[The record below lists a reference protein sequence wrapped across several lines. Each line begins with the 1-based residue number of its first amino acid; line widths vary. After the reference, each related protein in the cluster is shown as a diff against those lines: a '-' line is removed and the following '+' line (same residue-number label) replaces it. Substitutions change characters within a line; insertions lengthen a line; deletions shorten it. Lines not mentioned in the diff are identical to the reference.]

1 MRHDVSAA
9 DMIAMIGARA
19 AQTPRE
25 QPTRTSFPCPRRK
38 LSTGGVDALWTA
50 DMDKF
55 PRSGRKP
62 LRGAFIRST
71 GANAAYWGRRWS
83 ARTGFAFGTKPSRE
97 ALVRLFAGSGRASVM
112 AVVFTCNTYSPA
124 YKGKTL
130 KKRLSP
136 KSPNT
141 LIHQCITFY
150 IFLIFQYLSLW
161 KSVFSP
167 N

>member
-9 DMIAMIGARA
+9 DK
-19 AQTPRE
+19 
-25 QPTRTSFPCPRRK
+25 FPCPRRK

-55 PRSGRKP
+55 RVRDESPSEGRLFGPQGRMRLTGVVGGRRGQVLRSGRNCP
-62 LRGAFIRST
+62 E
-71 GANAAYWGRRWS
+71 RRLS
-83 ARTGFAFGTKPSRE
+83 GF
-97 ALVRLFAGSGRASVM
+97 FAGSGRASVM
-112 AVVFTCNTYSPA
+112 AVVFTCNTYSAA
-124 YKGKTL
+124 YKGKDP

-141 LIHQCITFY
+141 LIHSCITFY
-150 IFLIFQYLSLW
+150 KTLIFQYLSLW

-167 N
+167 D

>member
-1 MRHDVSAA
+1 MPLGRPV
-9 DMIAMIGARA
+9 
-19 AQTPRE
+19 
-25 QPTRTSFPCPRRK
+25 
-38 LSTGGVDALWTA
+38 GGLCAA

-55 PRSGRKP
+55 RIRDESRPERRLFGPQGRMRLTGSWAVGADKVHVRSENRSEGCLFGPQGQMPPMGSWIAYERSAWISSYVRRESRKVHP
-62 LRGAFIRST
+62 PGLRGQVER
-71 GANAAYWGRRWS
+71 
-83 ARTGFAFGTKPSRE
+83 ARI
-97 ALVRLFAGSGRASVM
+97 
-112 AVVFTCNTYSPA
+112 TCNTYSVP

-136 KSPNT
+136 KSANT

-161 KSVFSP
+161 KSVFSS